1 ENLNVGSNQEEVES
15 MIQQTIETPTP
26 RGIIYDR
33 NHQAV
38 VDYEPLYSITYTPPK
53 GVQLEDKYEVAKELV
68 KYMSVDKEDI
78 EKITPKN
85 KKEYWYI
92 KSEANQKK
100 ALSRLTKEEKEELD
114 DVEQYREMLDRIDED
129 EIGELTEEELKIIAV
144 MRELDK
150 AYELTPQIVKN
161 KDVSS
166 EEYARIA

>member
-1 ENLNVGSNQEEVES
+1 
-15 MIQQTIETPTP
+15 
-26 RGIIYDR
+26 
-33 NHQAV
+33 
-38 VDYEPLYSITYTPPK
+38 
-53 GVQLEDKYEVAKELV
+53 
-68 KYMSVDKEDI
+68 MSVDEEDI
-78 EKITPKN
+78 EKITLKN

-150 AYELTPQIVKN
+150 AYELTPQILKN

-166 EEYARIA
+166 EELARIVAHFYLLSCDKSQTQ